1 MSQTTILSKVVNTDS
16 ITKLYSLKSFEA
28 KFIFEMQNRAFQSLM
43 FQNVVMLN
51 HYVVVESQNMTFSN
65 IKNEV
70 LEAFKKALQNLI
82 RIVQCMHLLIE

>member
-1 MSQTTILSKVVNTDS
+1 MSQTAILLKFVNTDS
-16 ITKLYSLKSFEA
+16 ITKLYSLKSSEA

-51 HYVVVESQNMTFSN
+51 HYVESQNMTFSN
-65 IKNEV
+65 IQNEV

-82 RIVQCMHLLIE
+82 RIVLCMHLLIE

>member
-1 MSQTTILSKVVNTDS
+1 MSQTAILSKVVNTDS
-16 ITKLYSLKSFEA
+16 ITKLYGLKSFEA

-51 HYVVVESQNMTFSN
+51 HYVESQNMTFSN